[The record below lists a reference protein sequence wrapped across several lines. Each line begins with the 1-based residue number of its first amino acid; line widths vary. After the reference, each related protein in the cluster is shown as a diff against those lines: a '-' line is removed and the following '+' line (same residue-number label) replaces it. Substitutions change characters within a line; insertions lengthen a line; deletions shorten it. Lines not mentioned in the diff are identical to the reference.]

1 MDGVELVPML
11 RNVLQGISLDELKG
25 IPGLRADVHADYLAK
40 PSTVVAHRSP
50 TSPAE

>member
-1 MDGVELVPML
+1 MDSIELMPIF
-11 RNVLQGISLDELKG
+11 RNILQGISLDELKG
-25 IPGLRADVHADYLAK
+25 IPGLRVDVHADYLAK